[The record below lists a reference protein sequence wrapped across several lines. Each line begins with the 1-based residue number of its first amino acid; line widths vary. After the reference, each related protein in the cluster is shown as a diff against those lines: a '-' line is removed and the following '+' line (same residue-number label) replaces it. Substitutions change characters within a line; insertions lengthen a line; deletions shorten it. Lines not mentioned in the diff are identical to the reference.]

1 MGLNLDDSVFHIHQL
16 FHYRLVIT
24 SLFLPKE
31 EVENPTT
38 SIIAYFLLRCP
49 LLSSL
54 ESECSGPV
62 LQHFRRLSITND
74 SVKSLQLDG

>member
-24 SLFLPKE
+24 SLFLLKE

-38 SIIAYFLLRCP
+38 FIVAYFLLRCP

-54 ESECSGPV
+54 KFGCSSPA
-62 LQHFRRLSITND
+62 LQHC
-74 SVKSLQLDG
+74 

>member
-16 FHYRLVIT
+16 SHYRLVIT

-38 SIIAYFLLRCP
+38 FVVVYFILRCP

-54 ESECSGPV
+54 KFVCSGPV
-62 LQHFRRLSITND
+62 LQHY
-74 SVKSLQLDG
+74 